1 MAGETRMSTIQANA
15 ILDASGGNTTTINGV
30 TPNTYSV
37 RGRNI
42 IINGAMQVAQRGT
55 SANITAA
62 GYHTIDRWQTVAN
75 SAMSYDVT
83 MSQDSDAPADFQ
95 YSLKVLTNTAQTPT
109 GGQNYSLRYTIEA
122 QNVKHFNY
130 GTSDAKTSTLSFWVK
145 SNKTGTY
152 SLQAYSFNSSGN
164 ISYLTSYTINSANTW
179 EHKTITISANTLR
192 SIDYTTSAGVMFD
205 FGLACGPDDEVAAY
219 DWTVQAAA
227 RNVTGQVN
235 LLDTVNNYWQITG
248 VKLEV
253 GSVATEF
260 DHRSYGEEL
269 ALCQRYYQI
278 LANNLSDTV
287 GASSKWSTG
296 NNFIFIDLP
305 VEMRTQPTLDTNLST
320 VTAAMRLNSMGYNAT
335 GNNLVL
341 DGDSSPRRLRLNTTI
356 DSGSITSGAGG
367 WLRTNEG
374 TIYVNVD
381 AEL

>member
-1 MAGETRMSTIQANA
+1 MSTIQANA

-30 TPNTYSV
+30 TPNTDSV
-37 RGRNI
+37 RGRNL
-42 IINGAMQVAQRGT
+42 IINGAMNVAQRGT
-55 SANITAA
+55 SFTAPNGGYTLDRFQFYQANGA
-62 GYHTIDRWQTVAN
+62 VF
-75 SAMSYDVT
+75 DVNT
-83 MSQDSDAPADFQ
+83 STDAPAGFSN
-95 YSLKVLTNTAQTPT
+95 SLEIDCTTAAASPAS
-109 GGQNYSLRYTIEA
+109 GAYGQMVTRIEGQDLQSLA
-122 QNVKHFNY
+122 Y
-130 GTSDAKTSTLSFWVK
+130 GTNSAKNITLSFWVK

-152 SLQAYSFNSSGN
+152 QVNFRKTQSPAQMANK
-164 ISYLTSYTINSANTW
+164 TYTINAVDTW
-179 EHKTITISANTLR
+179 EYKYVTVEGATGFSLVTDNTQGLMIDWWYHSGTSFDSGSGSETYISFSSTNYNANGTTNLGDNTSNYLR
-192 SIDYTTSAGVMFD
+192 M
-205 FGLACGPDDEVAAY
+205 
-219 DWTVQAAA
+219 
-227 RNVTGQVN
+227 
-235 LLDTVNNYWQITG
+235 TG

-356 DSGSITSGAGG
+356 DSGSITNGAGG
-367 WLRTNEG
+367 WLRINEG